1 MRGAVCADD
10 GGVIDRFL
18 DWLWANE
25 NLSPNTLSAYRNDL
39 CRLAVSL
46 ALSQKNLLSATRF
59 DLDQTLFKIIQQQ
72 KTTTAARRLATWRR
86 FYHYAAQQQY
96 ITHNPSLL
104 MVTPRL
110 GHRLPKAISEYHVE
124 TLLSIPDT
132 TTSLG
137 LRNRAFL
144 ELMYASGLRVSEL
157 TALTLTQID
166 LVQGVVTPIGKGN
179 KERQVPLGEV
189 ACYWLQ
195 RYLTESRPLLMKQK
209 RTDALMVTQRGCK
222 ITRQMIW
229 YWITRYAKMADL
241 QPISPHSLRHA
252 FATHLVN
259 HGADLRVVQLL
270 LGHADI
276 STTQIYTYVA
286 KERLKQ
292 IHAQHHPRG

>member
-1 MRGAVCADD
+1 MKSAVCADD
-10 GGVIDRFL
+10 KGLIDRFL

-39 CRLAVSL
+39 YQLSVFLSS
-46 ALSQKNLLSATRF
+46 SQKSLLSTTRF
-59 DLDQTLFKIIQQQ
+59 DLEQTLFNIIQRQ
-72 KTTTAARRLATWRR
+72 KTTTAVRRLATWRR
-86 FYHYAAQQQY
+86 FYHYAMQQQY
-96 ITHNPSLL
+96 IAYDPSLQ
-104 MVTPRL
+104 MVSPRI
-110 GHRLPKAISEYHVE
+110 GQHLPKAISEYHVE
-124 TLLSIPDT
+124 ALLSIPDT
-132 TTSLG
+132 TTSIG

-157 TALTLTQID
+157 TALTLMRVD
-166 LVQGVVTPIGKGN
+166 LVRGVVMPIGKGN

-189 ACYWLQ
+189 ACYWLK
-195 RYLTESRPLLMKQK
+195 RYLNESRPLLMKQK
-209 RTDALMVTQRGCK
+209 CSDVLMVNHRGCK